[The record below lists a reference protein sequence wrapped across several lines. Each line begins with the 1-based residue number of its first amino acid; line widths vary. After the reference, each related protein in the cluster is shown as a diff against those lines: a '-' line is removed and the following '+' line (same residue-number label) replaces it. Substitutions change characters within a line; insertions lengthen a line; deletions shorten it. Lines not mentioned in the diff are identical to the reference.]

1 MAKLHGMMMNKLM
14 QMQAAGQHTDTEATS
29 IPAVV
34 AQTQKEG
41 LERTAPSI
49 QAKLTVSTP
58 GDKYEREADATAAKI
73 MAMPDSAIQSIERS
87 TPQSHPTTPGVQR
100 AFERDRTV
108 SPELENRITNA
119 KGGSPLRD
127 SVRAFMEPR
136 FGVDFSAIRVHTD
149 SNAAAMCKEVGAKAF
164 AVGNRIYYDAGY
176 APGNNELTA
185 HELFPYRL
193 LN

>member
-1 MAKLHGMMMNKLM
+1 MKCDRCRGRLNQTNDRVLLIWAREEAAAKSSN
-14 QMQAAGQHTDTEATS
+14 TPS
-29 IPAVV
+29 I
-34 AQTQKEG
+34 
-41 LERTAPSI
+41 APSI

-58 GDKYEREADATAAKI
+58 GDKYEQEADGTAAKI

-100 AFERDRTV
+100 AFEGDRTV

-119 KGGSPLRD
+119 KGGSPLPD
-127 SVRAFMEPR
+127 SVRTFMEPR

-164 AVGNRIYYDAGY
+164 AVGNRIYYGAGY
-176 APGNNELTA
+176 APANNELTA